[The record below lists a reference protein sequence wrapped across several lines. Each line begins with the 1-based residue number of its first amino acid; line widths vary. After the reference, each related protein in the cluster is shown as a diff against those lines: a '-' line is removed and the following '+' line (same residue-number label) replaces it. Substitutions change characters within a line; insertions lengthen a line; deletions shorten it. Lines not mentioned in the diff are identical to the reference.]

1 MHRESCVY
9 WVGLQGI
16 LSLTDQ
22 EHIPVIESIPIS
34 FISTE
39 QNKSA
44 TSIPLISFYYTFN
57 VKRASLELYCTE
69 LYMIRPL
76 THRCQKTT
84 LLPAN
89 YV

>member
-1 MHRESCVY
+1 MYCESCVY

-16 LSLTDQ
+16 LSLTDP
-22 EHIPVIESIPIS
+22 EHITVTESIPIS

-57 VKRASLELYCTE
+57 VEKS
-69 LYMIRPL
+69 
-76 THRCQKTT
+76 
-84 LLPAN
+84 
-89 YV
+89 